1 MPNKRG
7 RPKKVRPTCDSC
19 GQSFARQQNLDWHM
33 PTHDKTEESSIIID
47 NQTMPSVTQE
57 EQTMSDGCNDC
68 HKKEH
73 IIEKKDGQITQLT
86 EDLSAAA
93 TRLRQPEPQDGHKDI
108 QSLIDCPSC
117 GKPAVEKFEKKGGA
131 VLPPGVVKPF
141 VVDYVKK
148 NYPIFEKG
156 LEIPNVR

>member
-1 MPNKRG
+1 MP
-7 RPKKVRPTCDSC
+7 RPKKIRPTCTTC
-19 GQSFARQQNLDWHM
+19 GQTFARPQNLEWHM
-33 PTHDKTEESSIIID
+33 PIHDKYDDKSITSEIKND
-47 NQTMPSVTQE
+47 VNQIAE
-57 EQTMSDGCNDC
+57 GEMSEGCSDC

-73 IIEKKDGQITQLT
+73 QIEKKDGMITQLT

-93 TRLRQPEPQDGHKDI
+93 TRLRQPQEQDGHKDI

-117 GKPAVEKFEKKGGA
+117 GKPAVEKFEKRGGA

-156 LEIPNVR
+156 LEIPNVQ

>member
-1 MPNKRG
+1 M
-7 RPKKVRPTCDSC
+7 
-19 GQSFARQQNLDWHM
+19 
-33 PTHDKTEESSIIID
+33 TE
-47 NQTMPSVTQE
+47 
-57 EQTMSDGCNDC
+57 GCTDC

-73 IIEKKDGQITQLT
+73 EIEKKDTMITQLT

-93 TRLRQPEPQDGHKDI
+93 TRLRQPQEQDGHKDI

-117 GKPAVEKFEKKGGA
+117 GKTAVDKFEKKGGA

-141 VVDYVKK
+141 IVDYVKK

-156 LEIPNVR
+156 LELPNVQ